1 MVAAGMVRR
10 RARPLSDRAFDLIS
24 YGILT
29 GVMLVTFFPIYF
41 IVMASLSDPTD
52 VLTGRVWLWP
62 SGFTVESYD
71 RVFRDNSILLGYRNS
86 IVYTCVGTVI
96 NLVMT
101 LTAAYPLSRRDLRGR
116 GFFMFMVAFTMFFSG
131 GLIPL
136 YLLVRSLG
144 MLNTI
149 WALVIP
155 NAVAVWNL
163 IIARTFFQ
171 SSIPQSMLDAAVID
185 GCSNFQFFV
194 RIVVPISP
202 AIIAVMV
209 LFYAVAHWNSFFEAL
224 IYIIDEEKHPL
235 QLVLRNILIA
245 DTADKDMVDPEDQAR
260 LFQMVEVLK
269 YAVIVVASAP
279 LLVLYPFVQK
289 YFVKGVMIGSLKG

>member
-1 MVAAGMVRR
+1 M
-10 RARPLSDRAFDLIS
+10 
-24 YGILT
+24 
-29 GVMLVTFFPIYF
+29 
-41 IVMASLSDPTD
+41 
-52 VLTGRVWLWP
+52 WLWP
-62 SGFTVESYD
+62 SGFTVESYG
-71 RVFRDNSILLGYRNS
+71 RVFRDDSILLGYRNS
-86 IVYTCVGTVI
+86 IVYTCVGTAI

-116 GFFMFMVAFTMFFSG
+116 RFFMFMVTFTMFFSG

-235 QLVLRNILIA
+235 QLVLRNVLIA